1 MLFRLAWPESY
12 TIVTITP
19 VIDMLDIDQSHVAP
33 NMGNFLK
40 RGIWY
45 PQGQEHISI

>member
-19 VIDMLDIDQSHVAP
+19 VIDMRDIDQSHVAP

-40 RGIWY
+40 CCIWY
-45 PQGQEHISI
+45 PPGQEHISI